1 MIGKKTST
9 EAICCITGGCGFLG
23 LQLAQDLVDNNS
35 THHYR
40 PILLDVAPPP
50 CDAFEYIMVD
60 VRDRER
66 LTEIFRTRGV
76 HAVFHIA
83 SYGMSGSSQL
93 KRDMVRSINVD
104 GTQSVIDAC
113 TAAGV
118 GYLISTS
125 TYNVVFGGYPIEGGD
140 ESMPYFNLFH
150 HVDEYSRSKTEA
162 EMMVLEAHRTPLR
175 CRLHHHTTTT
185 TILDGDNSTQ
195 STTPPHGGVLN
206 TCALRP
212 AAIWGK
218 GEMRHMQ
225 RVYSYLMRGL
235 FFFRFGSKDARMD
248 FVHVKNLSKAH
259 ILALERLERA
269 SSQNTKTV
277 LSSTSSLQG
286 QAYFISDG
294 EEERIHN
301 FDFFSQLPVGLGYR
315 KPFLTIPFHLM
326 YLLAFLFEILY
337 SLWPHFEPLLTRAEV
352 LKAGV
357 SHWFRIDKAR
367 QELGYQPSKFR
378 FDEVLEQFRSETDHR
393 QEKKHS

>member
-1 MIGKKTST
+1 
-9 EAICCITGGCGFLG
+9 
-23 LQLAQDLVDNNS
+23 
-35 THHYR
+35 
-40 PILLDVAPPP
+40 
-50 CDAFEYIMVD
+50 
-60 VRDRER
+60 
-66 LTEIFRTRGV
+66 
-76 HAVFHIA
+76 
-83 SYGMSGSSQL
+83 
-93 KRDMVRSINVD
+93 
-104 GTQSVIDAC
+104 
-113 TAAGV
+113 
-118 GYLISTS
+118 
-125 TYNVVFGGYPIEGGD
+125 
-140 ESMPYFNLFH
+140 
-150 HVDEYSRSKTEA
+150 
-162 EMMVLEAHRTPLR
+162 
-175 CRLHHHTTTT
+175 
-185 TILDGDNSTQ
+185 
-195 STTPPHGGVLN
+195 
-206 TCALRP
+206 
-212 AAIWGK
+212 
-218 GEMRHMQ
+218 
-225 RVYSYLMRGL
+225 MRGL

-269 SSQNTKTV
+269 STQNTKTV

-393 QEKKHS
+393 QEKKHSY